1 MSLPVTPLA
10 YSRLTRRDSIAA
22 LVQPSSTSA
31 AELHMLHLAA
41 ALAARSEAARSASG
55 GNAETDV
62 AWSRLRDW
70 PEGVEME
77 EEAVKVRLH
86 QR

>member
-1 MSLPVTPLA
+1 
-10 YSRLTRRDSIAA
+10 
-22 LVQPSSTSA
+22 
-31 AELHMLHLAA
+31 MLHLAA